1 MAGGWYKVAIIAVGL
16 PPLLSAF
23 AFFSLAAWRVGAI
36 ASRTLAV
43 YIWQHAFH
51 STETVLTASGDDER
65 LTGLPPSRVL
75 GMWPHQEVDSAG
87 RLGLVLV
94 MTDRTSRR
102 PADRLTLAPTLMFCT
117 LVEKAAV
124 EHSE

>member
-1 MAGGWYKVAIIAVGL
+1 
-16 PPLLSAF
+16 
-23 AFFSLAAWRVGAI
+23 
-36 ASRTLAV
+36 
-43 YIWQHAFH
+43 
-51 STETVLTASGDDER
+51 
-65 LTGLPPSRVL
+65 
-75 GMWPHQEVDSAG
+75 MWPHQEVDSAG

-102 PADRLTLAPTLMFCT
+102 PADRLMLAPTLMFCT